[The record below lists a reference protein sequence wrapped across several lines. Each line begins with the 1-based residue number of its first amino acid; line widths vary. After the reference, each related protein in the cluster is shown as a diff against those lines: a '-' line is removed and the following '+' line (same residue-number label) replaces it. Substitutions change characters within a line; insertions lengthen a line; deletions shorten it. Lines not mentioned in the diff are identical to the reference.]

1 METGPDPKAAG
12 NAAEFVVAMRQ
23 LRSWADLSY
32 RQLERNAEAAGEV
45 LPRATISGAL
55 SRDDLP
61 REQLLAA
68 FVRACGG
75 DEETVAVWL
84 AARRRLSVAAPVAAS
99 APTEPVVPA
108 FGPVPASGP
117 AAGSSVSAASSAPAS
132 DGADASVAASEA
144 APEPDATSGQA
155 PAPIPVAVPAS
166 APVPASAQ
174 RSHEISR
181 PAEVTEVIASGE
193 EPGPPGGE
201 PPSGSSWRKRYLPPL
216 AVGLCAA
223 VGVLVLANWPSSG
236 SSDGARPDGR
246 PGTSTGPSGGEPSTD
261 TASPSGTKEPVAD
274 ASADDTSSASPTR
287 TASSSPKHEPTA
299 TTTAPKPA
307 GKPRMPAAGPTRI
320 HPVSAPGL
328 CLTEGKERK
337 TGRAE
342 IAAQMPC
349 ADVPLPRVSLDAV
362 GDGVYRIQWYH
373 PGEGRGL
380 GCLAVDDDAMGS
392 GALLAPR
399 SPCTD
404 ADNMKFRLEP
414 SHGGFRLRPVH
425 SGLCIGILPPRTEGA
440 EAIQNTCTGEANQ
453 AFRFTA
459 S

>member
-1 METGPDPKAAG
+1 METGPDPKAART
-12 NAAEFVVAMRQ
+12 AAEFVVAMRQ

-32 RQLERNAEAAGEV
+32 RQLERNAEAAGDV

-61 REQLLAA
+61 REQLLGA

-84 AARRRLSVAAPVAAS
+84 AARRRLSIAGPGAAS
-99 APTEPVVPA
+99 APDEP
-108 FGPVPASGP
+108 
-117 AAGSSVSAASSAPAS
+117 AASSAPAS
-132 DGADASVAASEA
+132 DGASVALSEA
-144 APEPDATSGQA
+144 APEPDAADATDATAGHA
-155 PAPIPVAVPAS
+155 PTPAPG
-166 APVPASAQ
+166 PVPAHTAETRPGGPTPPDPNE
-174 RSHEISR
+174 RSHEIGP
-181 PAEVTEVIASGE
+181 PAEVTEVLASGE
-193 EPGPPGGE
+193 GPGPGPE
-201 PPSGSSWRKRYLPPL
+201 KPESGSAWRRRYLPTL
-216 AVGLCAA
+216 AVGLAA
-223 VGVLVLANWPSSG
+223 AIGVLLLAYGPFSGSDGGDPDARSGAGSSSSG
-236 SSDGARPDGR
+236 GGSSKDADAPSDISDTSKTPD
-246 PGTSTGPSGGEPSTD
+246 TSDNSETPD
-261 TASPSGTKEPVAD
+261 TKKPVAD
-274 ASADDTSSASPTR
+274 DTPTTSPTR
-287 TASSSPKHEPTA
+287 DASSSKPEPTA
-299 TTTAPKPA
+299 TGAA
-307 GKPRMPAAGPTRI
+307 SKPRLPAAGPTRI
-320 HPVSAPGL
+320 HPLSAPGL
-328 CLTEGKERK
+328 CLTEGRERK
-337 TGRAE
+337 TGRKE

-373 PGEGRGL
+373 PGEGKGL
-380 GCLAVDDDAMGS
+380 GCLAVDNNAMGS

-399 SPCTD
+399 DCTN

>member
-1 METGPDPKAAG
+1 METGPDPKAART
-12 NAAEFVVAMRQ
+12 AAEFVVAMRQ

-32 RQLERNAEAAGEV
+32 RQLERNAEAAGDV

-68 FVRACGG
+68 FVKACGG

-84 AARRRLSVAAPVAAS
+84 AARRRLSIAGSGAAS
-99 APTEPVVPA
+99 APTEPGVPA
-108 FGPVPASGP
+108 
-117 AAGSSVSAASSAPAS
+117 SAPAS
-132 DGADASVAASEA
+132 DGADASVAAAEA
-144 APEPDATSGQA
+144 APEPDATDATAGQA
-155 PAPIPVAVPAS
+155 PTP
-166 APVPASAQ
+166 APVPVPADAAETRPGGPTPPDPDE
-174 RSHEISR
+174 RSHEISP
-181 PAEVTEVIASGE
+181 PAEVTEVLASGE
-193 EPGPPGGE
+193 RPGPGPGE
-201 PPSGSSWRKRYLPPL
+201 PTSGSAWRRRYLPTL
-216 AVGLCAA
+216 AVGLSAA
-223 VGVLVLANWPSSG
+223 VGVLLLAYWPFSGSGGGPEARPGASSG
-236 SSDGARPDGR
+236 SSGGGSSKDADAPSDASDTSESPD
-246 PGTSTGPSGGEPSTD
+246 TSETP
-261 TASPSGTKEPVAD
+261 ATKEPVAD
-274 ASADDTSSASPTR
+274 DTPTTTPTRDASSAK
-287 TASSSPKHEPTA
+287 PKPTA
-299 TTTAPKPA
+299 TGAA
-307 GKPRMPAAGPTRI
+307 SKPRLPAAGLTRI

-362 GDGVYRIQWYH
+362 GDGVYRIQWDN
-373 PGEGRGL
+373 PAEGKGL
-380 GCLAVDDDAMGS
+380 GCLAVDDNAMGS

>member
-1 METGPDPKAAG
+1 METGPDPKAAHT
-12 NAAEFVVAMRQ
+12 ATEFVVAMRQ

-32 RQLERNAEAAGEV
+32 RQLERNAEAAGDV

-75 DEETVAVWL
+75 DEETVDAWL
-84 AARRRLSVAAPVAAS
+84 AARRRLSIAAPAAAS
-99 APTEPVVPA
+99 TPTEPVAPT
-108 FGPVPASGP
+108 SGT
-117 AAGSSVSAASSAPAS
+117 AASSGTAS

-144 APEPDATSGQA
+144 APEPDATAGHV
-155 PAPIPVAVPAS
+155 PVPIPAS
-166 APVPASAQ
+166 AAETRPGGPTPPDPDE

-181 PAEVTEVIASGE
+181 PAEVTGVTEVIASGE
-193 EPGPPGGE
+193 GPGSAPGE
-201 PPSGSSWRKRYLPPL
+201 PTSGSVWKRRYLPTL
-216 AVGLCAA
+216 AVGLSAA
-223 VGVLVLANWPSSG
+223 VGVLLLAYWPFSGSDGSGPDARPGARSG
-236 SSDGARPDGR
+236 SSGGGSSKDADAPSDTSETPD
-246 PGTSTGPSGGEPSTD
+246 TSDTSETPDTKEPIADDD
-261 TASPSGTKEPVAD
+261 TPTATPTRDASPSKP
-274 ASADDTSSASPTR
+274 
-287 TASSSPKHEPTA
+287 EPTA
-299 TTTAPKPA
+299 TSTAPE
-307 GKPRMPAAGPTRI
+307 PRLPAAGPIRI

-328 CLTEGKERK
+328 CLTEGQERK

-380 GCLAVDDDAMGS
+380 GCLAVDGSAMES
-392 GALLAPR
+392 GALLAPGNC
-399 SPCTD
+399 SN
-404 ADNMKFRLEP
+404 AGNMKFRLEP

-425 SGLCIGILPPRTEGA
+425 SGLCVGILPPRTEGA
-440 EAIQNTCTGEANQ
+440 EAIQNTCTGAANQ
-453 AFRFTA
+453 AFRFTT

>member
-1 METGPDPKAAG
+1 METGPDPKAART
-12 NAAEFVVAMRQ
+12 AAEFVVAMRQ

-32 RQLERNAEAAGEV
+32 RQLERNAEAAGDV

-84 AARRRLSVAAPVAAS
+84 AARRRLSIAGPGAAS
-99 APTEPVVPA
+99 APDEPV
-108 FGPVPASGP
+108 
-117 AAGSSVSAASSAPAS
+117 ASSAPAS
-132 DGADASVAASEA
+132 DDASVALSEA
-144 APEPDATSGQA
+144 APQPDATDATAGHA
-155 PAPIPVAVPAS
+155 PTPAPVSVPAH
-166 APVPASAQ
+166 AA
-174 RSHEISR
+174 ETR
-181 PAEVTEVIASGE
+181 PGGLTPPDPEVTEVLASGE
-193 EPGPPGGE
+193 GPGPGPEE
-201 PPSGSSWRKRYLPPL
+201 PTSGSAWRRRYLPML
-216 AVGLCAA
+216 AVGLSAA
-223 VGVLVLANWPSSG
+223 IGVLLLAYGPFSGSDGGGPDARSGAGSG
-236 SSDGARPDGR
+236 SS
-246 PGTSTGPSGGEPSTD
+246 SGGGSSKDADAPSDVSD
-261 TASPSGTKEPVAD
+261 TSKTPDTSDNSETPDTKEPVAD
-274 ASADDTSSASPTR
+274 DTPTTSPTR
-287 TASSSPKHEPTA
+287 DAASSKPEPTA
-299 TTTAPKPA
+299 TGAA
-307 GKPRMPAAGPTRI
+307 SKPRLPAAGPTRI

-328 CLTEGKERK
+328 CLTEGRERK

-362 GDGVYRIQWYH
+362 GNGVYHIQWDH
-373 PGEGRGL
+373 PGEGKGL
-380 GCLAVDDDAMGS
+380 GCLAVDNNAMES

-399 SPCTD
+399 DCTN
-404 ADNMKFRLEP
+404 ADSMKFRLEP

-459 S
+459 P